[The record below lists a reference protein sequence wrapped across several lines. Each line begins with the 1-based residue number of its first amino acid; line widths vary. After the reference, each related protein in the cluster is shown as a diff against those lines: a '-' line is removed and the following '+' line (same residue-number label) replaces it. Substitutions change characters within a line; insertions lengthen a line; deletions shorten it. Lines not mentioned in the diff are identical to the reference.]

1 MRKDFCVKKKSAKK
15 KISKSETSIDKV
27 SERPSEYVDIHEKAS
42 GIPESIAE
50 DIVDAINDA
59 REQREERSGSKSS
72 QEDKAAL
79 RRLLITAAFSIILFW
94 LLSHAGVLLN
104 YFGRAI
110 DILSPIIIGGCIAFV
125 VNLVLIPIE
134 RLWEYLFGKIK
145 SRKIYARF
153 SEIKRPVCLVVATLI
168 LLGFVCGVFFII
180 LPEIGDTVR
189 MLIDRAPGFVA
200 SAQTKLTELYEFLK
214 QYNIVLPEVKLDTE
228 KVIEFLNSFLNDKGG
243 EVINTTVGV
252 TTTIFSSIFNTVLAF
267 VFAFYVLAQ
276 KEKLCVKTKKTI
288 YAVTRE
294 SRADNII
301 EIATLSNSTFTKFI
315 TGQFTEAIII
325 GVLCWL
331 GMMILRLPYATV
343 ISVIIG
349 VTALLPIFGAFIGA
363 AAGFVLILALD
374 LSQAIWF
381 LVFIIVLQ
389 QIESNLIYP
398 RVVGKSIGLPG
409 ILVLAAVTVGGAMFG
424 FKGIILGVPVC
435 SVIYCIFNA
444 FVSKRIADKGEK
456 IAEKVSEKI

>member
-1 MRKDFCVKKKSAKK
+1 MKKKSPKK
-15 KISKSETSIDKV
+15 KITLPEISENKV
-27 SERPSEYVDIHEKAS
+27 NERPSEYVNIHETAS

-59 REQREERSGSKSS
+59 REQREEENDNASIR
-72 QEDKAAL
+72 EDKAAL
-79 RRLLITAAFSIILFW
+79 KRLLITAAFSIILFW
-94 LLSHAGVLLN
+94 VLSHAGVILH

-110 DILSPIIIGGCIAFV
+110 DVVSPLIIGGCIAFV
-125 VNLVLIPIE
+125 INLVLIPVE

-145 SRKIYARF
+145 SRKLYARLARF
-153 SEIKRPVCLVVATLI
+153 RRPVCLIVATLV
-168 LLGFVCGVFFII
+168 LLGFVCGIFFII
-180 LPEIGDTVR
+180 IPEIGDTVR
-189 MLIDRAPGFVA
+189 MLIDRTPDFVA
-200 SAQTKLTELYEFLK
+200 SAQSKLTELYEFLE
-214 QYNIVLPEVKLDTE
+214 QYNIVLPEIKLDTE

-252 TTTIFSSIFNTVLAF
+252 TTSIFKSIFNTALAF

-276 KEKLCVKTKKTI
+276 KEKLCVKTKKAI

-374 LSQAIWF
+374 FWKAIWF

-424 FKGIILGVPVC
+424 LKGIILGVPVC

-444 FVSKRIADKGEK
+444 FVTKRIADKGEK
-456 IAEKVSEKI
+456 IAEKVSKKS